1 VDFIE
6 IEMDRLLAL
15 LLRLLAA
22 FLITLPVAWNRE
34 RSTRA
39 MGLRTFPLVA
49 VASCGFVLLGRV
61 VLAESVDAQARI
73 ISGLMT
79 GIGFI
84 GGGAILKYEGSVYG
98 TATAASIWSTGLI
111 GAAVAYDRYEIAILV
126 SLLSLGLLLLLQ
138 PLKRGI
144 HGEDV
149 PENDMLRLGNGDD
162 TAPPAT

>member
-1 VDFIE
+1 MELPGIE
-6 IEMDRLLAL
+6 VGALISHLVRLVL
-15 LLRLLAA
+15 A

-49 VASCGFVLLGRV
+49 VASCGFVLLGQQ
-61 VLAESVDAQARI
+61 VLPGNEEAQARI

-98 TATAASIWSTGLI
+98 TATAASIWGTGLI
-111 GAAVAYDRYEIAILV
+111 GAAVAYGRYEIAVVV
-126 SLLSLGLLLLLQ
+126 SLVSLGLLVWL
-138 PLKRGI
+138 PRLKAEI
-144 HGEDV
+144 HDEEAG
-149 PENDMLRLGNGDD
+149 ENDLLRRD
-162 TAPPAT
+162 